1 MKLPKALNEAT
12 AGAALKYH
20 IKRALERSHSISDFS
35 KNLELSAQ
43 NAKFSNNTLKIIEEL
58 TNGVKQASEEIKEKA
73 FDFSNQKLTNEQIKE
88 LLNNAEIP
96 TSGRDAITFGVN
108 NLNPEIVE
116 FLHKNNKKMIIEKA
130 SNKELELLKDANF
143 KQNIRASLD
152 HDAIAHILKR
162 NGVNSVNVKNGESPI
177 TYDDIANYRY
187 IVNNADAIL
196 RTLDNEDKEVI
207 SAFKQING
215 YAVVVEQAVN
225 KKNEL
230 VLKTMF
236 KSNGDYKNN
245 DVYKEFSSTSLDA
258 NAKVP
263 HGLSSHSGATD
274 NPTPKPLTDQEDLLK
289 TSENL
294 NETTQNATKLS
305 PLEQAEAEKLAKL
318 QREQEQSEQEFLKAK
333 EQETKRKDALKRKLE
348 HERD

>member
-1 MKLPKALNEAT
+1 M
-12 AGAALKYH
+12 
-20 IKRALERSHSISDFS
+20 RSHSISEFS
-35 KNLELSAQ
+35 KQLELSAQ
-43 NAKFSNNTLKIIEEL
+43 KSHFSNNTLKITEEL
-58 TNGVKQASEEIKEKA
+58 TNGVKSASEDIRSKA
-73 FDFSNQKLTNEQIKE
+73 FDFSNEKLTNEQIKE

-108 NLNPEIVE
+108 NSNPEIVE

-143 KQNIRASLD
+143 KHPENIRASLD
-152 HDAIAHILKR
+152 HEAITHILKR
-162 NGVNSVNVKNGESPI
+162 HGVNSVNVRNGEIPT
-177 TYDDIANYRY
+177 TYEDIANYRY

-196 RTLDNEDKEVI
+196 RTIDKYNQEAI
-207 SAFKQING
+207 TAFKQING

-230 VLKTMF
+230 VLKTMY
-236 KSNGDYKNN
+236 KRNGDYKNN
-245 DVYKEFSSTSLDA
+245 DVYKEFSSTSLNA

-263 HGLSSHSGATD
+263 HGLSSHGGATD
-274 NPTPKPLTDQEDLLK
+274 NPTQKPLNSQEDLLK

-294 NETTQNATKLS
+294 NQTTQEVKNLS
-305 PLEQAEAEKLAKL
+305 PLEQANAEKLAKL
-318 QREQEQSEQEFLKAK
+318 ESEALESEQEFLKAK
-333 EQETKRKDALKRKLE
+333 EQEKQRKEALKKKLE